1 MASGL
6 LLTASLLGLC
16 VGGLVPLADT
26 YPVEDEVTDLPPF
39 GKPPS
44 RQWSGWLDVSAVE
57 NGTFLHYWF
66 AASSND
72 RLERTP
78 IIMWLNGGPG
88 APASLGMM
96 TEVGPL
102 IINSTGGLMENPYA
116 WTKVANVLI
125 IEMPA
130 GVGYSYCANSVKGGS
145 CSNTD
150 TSTAAAGRAAL
161 QYFFAVKFPFLRRN
175 PFYIVGESY
184 AGVYIPTLSKQ
195 ILDHASKDFSFQGIA
210 VGDPCTDMKSQS
222 DSMDG
227 IWYGH
232 KYGFVPDADFDLLW
246 HKCGARHPAFLTRG
260 KWEARAAASQ
270 VTGAKVQ
277 AADIPEKLRLANPSP
292 ECTLAMRHFLASTS
306 KAFSQDWD
314 KAWIDDYFLY
324 GASGDIP
331 NIEIFQF
338 GSWMISDAVKKAL
351 HVDNAPGGGQ
361 YGPQPGWSFKSEY
374 AACNSEPLPAGTPS
388 MVDFY
393 REIAPKLQI
402 TRVYNGDSDP
412 CVSYEGTRAAI
423 KKVGF
428 AQLAGGAYRPWF
440 FNATAASSALL
451 KEKPLDFGPNLGV
464 VDAGAQFGGH
474 VVSYEHNLEFVTF
487 HGSGHQVPQYRPRAA
502 LHFITKLIYQ
512 ESLSPFFDDDKQLE
526 SMTDD
531 QYSSYLDKWTDQ
543 TNLDKIMIQHLRHKR
558 LLNRRSLQQ
567 TVIP

>member
-1 MASGL
+1 MAPAL
-6 LLTASLLGLC
+6 LLTAGFFGLC
-16 VGGLVPLADT
+16 VGGLVPLAESLPDDDQ
-26 YPVEDEVTDLPPF
+26 VIDLPGL
-39 GKPPS
+39 GKTPNKM
-44 RQWSGWLDVSAVE
+44 WSGWLDASAAE

-66 AASSND
+66 VSSEND
-72 RLERTP
+72 RYIDAP

-88 APASLGMM
+88 APASLGLM
-96 TEVGPL
+96 TEIGPY
-102 IINSTGGLMENPYA
+102 IINSTGGIMENPYA
-116 WTKVANVLI
+116 WTKVASVLI

-161 QYFFAVKFPFLRRN
+161 QYFFNFKFPNLRKN

-195 ILDHASKDFSFQGIA
+195 ILDNAAGEFNFQGIA
-210 VGDPCTDMKSQS
+210 VGDPCTDVASQS

-246 HKCGARHPAFLTRG
+246 NKCGARHPASLARG
-260 KWEARAAASQ
+260 KWEARAAASK

-277 AADIPEKLRLANPSP
+277 AAAIPEKLRIANPSP
-292 ECTLAMRHFLASTS
+292 DCTLAMRHFLATTS

-324 GASGDIP
+324 GAGGDIP
-331 NIEIFQF
+331 NIEMFQF
-338 GSWMISDAVKKAL
+338 GSWMLREDVKKAL
-351 HVDNAPGGGQ
+351 HVDDAPGGGQ
-361 YGPQPGWSFKSEY
+361 YGPQPGWEYKSEY
-374 AACNSEPLPAGTPS
+374 AACNWDPLPPGTKS

-393 REIAPKLQI
+393 REIAPKLNI
-402 TRVYNGDSDP
+402 TRVYNGNSDP

-428 AQLAGGAYRPWF
+428 AQVSGGAYRPWF
-440 FNATAASSALL
+440 FRAMNASVSLL
-451 KEKPLDFGPNLGV
+451 KEKPLDFGPNLAV
-464 VDAGAQFGGH
+464 VDAGTQFAGH
-474 VVSYEHNLEFVTF
+474 VVNYEHNLEFVTF

-502 LHFITKLIYQ
+502 LHFITKLVKQ
-512 ESLSPFFDDDKQLE
+512 DSLSPHFVDDKQLE
-526 SMTDD
+526 SMTED
-531 QYSSYLDKWTDQ
+531 QYNSYLDKWTDRAR
-543 TNLDKIMIQHLRHKR
+543 TFAR
-558 LLNRRSLQQ
+558 
-567 TVIP
+567 